1 MIHPKKITT
10 YTAPLSSNRQVIGA
24 LATLGV
30 VLGSLLAGCVSDTQL
45 LAQNSQ
51 IAQQTAEKKAKD
63 ELGCTQVKSSILNK
77 KQVPSTPLGFLYSQ
91 YQIQV
96 NGCGKQ
102 ASYTVECRDEKLCY
116 FARR

>member
-1 MIHPKKITT
+1 MIPPKTITPNS
-10 YTAPLSSNRQVIGA
+10 APRPTRWQSFRALTTLS
-24 LATLGV
+24 V
-30 VLGSLLAGCVSDTQL
+30 VWASLLAGCVTDTQL

-51 IAQQTAEKKAKD
+51 IAQQTAENKAKD
-63 ELGCTQVKSSILNK
+63 ELGCAQLKTLILSK

-96 NGCGKQ
+96 SGCGKQ
-102 ASYTVECRDEKLCY
+102 ASYVVECRDEKLCY

>member
-1 MIHPKKITT
+1 MIHLKKK
-10 YTAPLSSNRQVIGA
+10 TANSVPRSSNRQPIAA
-24 LATLGV
+24 LTTLSV
-30 VLGSLLAGCVSDTQL
+30 VLGSLLAGCVTDTQL

-63 ELGCTQVKSSILNK
+63 ELGCAQLKSSILNM

-96 NGCGKQ
+96 SGCGKQ
-102 ASYTVECRDEKLCY
+102 ASYIVECRDEKLCY
-116 FARR
+116 FVRR